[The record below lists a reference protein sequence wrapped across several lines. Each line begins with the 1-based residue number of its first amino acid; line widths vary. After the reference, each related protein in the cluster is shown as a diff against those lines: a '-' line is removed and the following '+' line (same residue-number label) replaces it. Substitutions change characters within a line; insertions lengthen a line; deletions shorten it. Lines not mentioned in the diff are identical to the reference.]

1 MGFFDKFLKAIGFE
15 SVEDDGSE
23 KKNKKQRITSSKF
36 DLRNKNAKEEVK
48 KEQKTVEVNTPTNQE
63 DIEKISLRLLEEE
76 NVLVNLSNFSEE
88 DKKRALDFLSGASYV
103 LKFKIKQIEDN
114 LFFISKNNGED
125 VE

>member
-1 MGFFDKFLKAIGFE
+1 M
-15 SVEDDGSE
+15 
-23 KKNKKQRITSSKF
+23 Q
-36 DLRNKNAKEEVK
+36 EEVK
-48 KEQKTVEVNTPTNQE
+48 KEQKTVEVNTPSSQE

-88 DKKRALDFLSGASYV
+88 DKKRALDFLSGASFV